1 MKYSIITPVYNREDC
16 IARCIESVLYQK
28 NINELDGEFEHII
41 INDGSN
47 DLTDAICK
55 KYAKENSLIKYIS
68 FPENKGTNA
77 ARNAGIKIASGTFC
91 IILDSDDYFVDNAL
105 QIINNIISK
114 STYNYYMFCSDDMIE
129 NYNQNQS
136 LQTYQKELSF
146 QDFLLNK
153 VGGDFIHVMPRQII
167 QQLPFD
173 ESLRIYE
180 GVFFLRF
187 YKQVKKMLFTKEVVT
202 IRERSRKDSVTR
214 EVFRTNKNSIRKS
227 IIATELSIEWF
238 YNDYIS
244 YKAKDVLLNK
254 YTELAENYI
263 LLSDYKKA
271 QINIKKIYS
280 LGNSLPI
287 KIILIYKLRLG
298 YLYRISLKLYLLIK
312 YSLLNKKLK

>member
-16 IARCIESVLYQK
+16 IARCIESVLSQK
-28 NINELDGEFEHII
+28 NINELDGKIEHII

-47 DLTDAICK
+47 DSTDTICK

-68 FPENKGTNA
+68 FSENKGTNA
-77 ARNAGIKIASGTFC
+77 ARNAGIKMASGTFC

-114 STYNYYMFCSDDMIE
+114 NTYNYYMFCPDDMIE
-129 NYNQNQS
+129 KYNQNQL

-153 VGGDFIHVMPRQII
+153 VGGDFIHVMPTQII

-180 GVFFLRF
+180 GIFFLRF
-187 YKQVKKMLFTKEVVT
+187 YKQVEKMLFTKEIVT

-238 YNDYIS
+238 YNDYMS
-244 YKAKDVLLNK
+244 YNAKDVLLNK
-254 YTELAENYI
+254 YVSLAENYM
-263 LLSDYKKA
+263 LLSDYQKA
-271 QINIKKIYS
+271 QTNIKKIYS
-280 LGNSLPI
+280 LGNGLPF

-298 YLYRISLKLYLLIK
+298 YLYRVCLKVYLLMK
-312 YSLLNKKLK
+312 YSLLHKKLK

>member
-1 MKYSIITPVYNREDC
+1 MKYTIITAVYNREDC
-16 IARCIESVLYQK
+16 IARCIESVIR
-28 NINELDGEFEHII
+28 NIPYYKDFEHII
-41 INDGSN
+41 IDDGS
-47 DLTDAICK
+47 TDTTVNIVNKYQK
-55 KYAKENSLIKYIS
+55 KYPHINFIQFTK
-68 FPENKGTNA
+68 NKGTNA
-77 ARNAGIKIASGTFC
+77 ARNYAINIAKGEYC

-105 QIINNIISK
+105 QIINDTISK
-114 STYNYYMFCSDDMIE
+114 NTYNYYMFCPDDMIE
-129 NYNQNQS
+129 KYNQNQS

-153 VGGDFIHVMPRQII
+153 VGGDFIHIMPTQII

-238 YNDYIS
+238 YNDYRS

-254 YTELAENYI
+254 YTELAENYM

-271 QINIKKIYS
+271 QTNIKKIYS

-298 YLYRISLKLYLLIK
+298 YLYRIGLKLYLLIK